1 MKKSELTKL
10 KEIRKKIKT
19 TYLDKIKSEQFRK
32 DSVVLPLLAGLA
44 LVVILAASIAGI
56 RSISAEL

>member
-1 MKKSELTKL
+1 MKKSQITKL
-10 KEIRKKIKT
+10 KEIRKKINT

-44 LVVILAASIAGI
+44 LVVILAAAIAGI

>member
-44 LVVILAASIAGI
+44 LVVILAAAIAGI